1 MALGRNNTTDIHN
14 LLNQVRALIAQ
25 RSVHPIFHRAIDSH
39 NGIQIT
45 GKFKTTH
52 PTVPSPTSYVTVRRR
67 ADKAVC
73 SDGIG
78 LAWRTGS
85 VADGNYNVYLVDNN
99 ILTDDMPI
107 RQENMILEENINNF
121 LAYGITN
128 IEPNADYKFGLE
140 IDSTWG
146 IRACVY
152 SGSISSAPDFDN
164 AYDAG
169 SYPTGYILSMG
180 SRLEGYE
187 PQSSG
192 THFGISVLGTEDSD
206 WIYDDIRITSIVQGH
221 AASLFKLYAN
231 PANFSENKGAQ
242 FTMVGGGHGS
252 PTISGI
258 TWYLWNNDSSLWET
272 LVSYSGSL
280 TATHTYDV
288 VTMSGY
294 IDTQN
299 YVNLMVMADDA
310 ADDGELNIDY
320 VKLSNTP
327 VSGIHTGNM
336 TDIYIHAPGAISRT
350 TVDLTGITG
359 NTVELDTLNHPILEI
374 ESVYYTAGGPIFGEL
389 IRDSVSTTGR
399 YTLQNS
405 DPNRT
410 YSLYEDL
417 SLSVPE
423 DASISIVYTYY
434 TEGPVVQAFLENE
447 DNRLPSADILA
458 KIAPPAVLYI
468 NNMDYRGTPE
478 VEDLK
483 TKIATW
489 INALVRSNFE
499 LSDLIAYMYSLGVT
513 YINLDTLDIS
523 VTVYDNEHNIVIN
536 SASVTTSYSISA
548 PNTFYTDSI
557 KLIGINKL

>member
-1 MALGRNNTTDIHN
+1 MAVGHNNSTNIGA
-14 LLNQVRALIAQ
+14 LVNQIRALVEQKNA
-25 RSVHPIFHRAIDSH
+25 HPIFHRAIDSTK
-39 NGIQIT
+39 GIQIT
-45 GKFKTTH
+45 GKFRTTH
-52 PTVPSPTSYVTVRRR
+52 DTVPSPMSYITVRRR

-78 LAWRTGS
+78 LAWRTGTI
-85 VADGNYNVYLVDNN
+85 ADGNYNVYLVDNN
-99 ILTDDMPI
+99 VLTDDMPI
-107 RQENMILEENINNF
+107 RQNGMILEENINTF

-128 IEPNADYKFGLE
+128 IEPDEEYKFGLE

-146 IRACVY
+146 MRACVY
-152 SGSISSAPDFDN
+152 SGSIVASPDFDN
-164 AYDAG
+164 AYDAV
-169 SYPTGYILSMG
+169 SYPTGYILSIG
-180 SRLEGYE
+180 ARLDGYE
-187 PQSSG
+187 PQASG
-192 THFGISVLGTEDSD
+192 THFGISVMGTENSD

-231 PANFSENKGAQ
+231 PSYFSENKGAQ
-242 FTMVGGGHGS
+242 LTMVGGGHGS

-258 TWYLWNNDSSLWET
+258 TWYLWNNDSSAWET

-280 TATHTYDV
+280 TATHTYDL

-294 IDTQN
+294 IDNQN
-299 YVNLMVMADDA
+299 YVNLMVMTDDA

-350 TVDLTGITG
+350 TANLTGITG
-359 NTVELDTLNHPILEI
+359 NTVELDSLNHPIYEI

-405 DPNRT
+405 DPNST
-410 YSLYEDL
+410 YSIYEDL

-434 TEGPVVQAFLENE
+434 TEGPVVQAFLEHE
-447 DNRLPSADILA
+447 DNRLPNSDILA
-458 KIAPPAVLYI
+458 KIAPPAIISI
-468 NNMDYRGTPE
+468 NNLDYRGTIE
-478 VEDLK
+478 AEDLK
-483 TKIATW
+483 TKLATW
-489 INALVRSNFE
+489 INQLVRSSFE
-499 LSDLIAYMYSLGVT
+499 ISDMIAYMYSEGVT
-513 YINLDTLDIS
+513 YINLDTMNIT
-523 VTVYDNEHNIVIN
+523 VTVYDNEHNITVSNQEI
-536 SASVTTSYSISA
+536 STSYTISE
-548 PNTFYTDSI
+548 PNTFYTDSL
-557 KLIGINKL
+557 KLIGITKL